1 MAQKP
6 ATLMIQPAKVFE
18 VRMNV
23 LQRTQWTP
31 AADAKP
37 SISTVKH
44 TTAPTT
50 NTVNVLLP
58 PLMFP
63 VIMPTAAVILNA
75 IHLIANADFNR
86 SEPGRHL

>member
-1 MAQKP
+1 MWKAQMHVMQ
-6 ATLMIQPAKVFE
+6 MIQPVKVSE
-18 VRMNV
+18 ARMNV

-37 SISTVKH
+37 SISTVKR
-44 TTAPTT
+44 TTALTT

-63 VIMPTAAVILNA
+63 VIMPAAAVIQNA
-75 IHLIANADFNR
+75 IPSAVNADI
-86 SEPGRHL
+86 LI

>member
-1 MAQKP
+1 MQKP
-6 ATLMIQPAKVFE
+6 ATLMIQPVKVSE
-18 VRMNV
+18 ARMNV

-37 SISTVKH
+37 SISTVKR
-44 TTAPTT
+44 TTALTT

-63 VIMPTAAVILNA
+63 VIMPAAAVIQNA
-75 IHLIANADFNR
+75 IHLIVNADFNQ
-86 SEPGRHL
+86 SEPGRHS